1 MPPSR
6 DQQSI
11 VKNKIPTMNYMLMI
25 AIKASNIDKN
35 GSIDDDNNCNDNME
49 RIAILTLKIAKK

>member
-1 MPPSR
+1 
-6 DQQSI
+6 
-11 VKNKIPTMNYMLMI
+11 MNYMLMI

-35 GSIDDDNNCNDNME
+35 GSIDDDNNCNDNMD